1 TVPAS
6 LCTAIRLLISVTP
19 AGNRGSCICGMGS
32 LLPQRRLLGN
42 TFRDHSIF
50 IERQD
55 LRGEIRR
62 SEASPLRRDST
73 CDAELINRPRPPVK
87 TAPTFAAI
95 LCRPGQIRPTSDR
108 REQL

>member
-1 TVPAS
+1 MA
-6 LCTAIRLLISVTP
+6 
-19 AGNRGSCICGMGS
+19 S

-62 SEASPLRRDST
+62 SEVALNVFRVVKIDVTTLNLKTEQVAVRSQ
-73 CDAELINRPRPPVK
+73 ELLYL
-87 TAPTFAAI
+87 I
-95 LCRPGQIRPTSDR
+95 LAMTHLS
-108 REQL
+108 E